1 MANETTTQRANNT
14 MSGSSSPGST
24 FRDVDSILILPERWN
39 MTHYAHFKAL
49 DDHVRRTA
57 AGSEGMIS
65 LVMRSEDPKYDE
77 ADASSVIFKSNKALS
92 SNANIS
98 QDNDLNEKGIMNEAS
113 ILNDHHE
120 SHYPIDTSIGGRHIF
135 FY

>member
-1 MANETTTQRANNT
+1 MT
-14 MSGSSSPGST
+14 MC
-24 FRDVDSILILPERWN
+24 
-39 MTHYAHFKAL
+39 
-49 DDHVRRTA
+49 RTA

-65 LVMRSEDPKYDE
+65 SHDLKTLNMRSW
-77 ADASSVIFKSNKALS
+77 ASSVIFKSNKALS

-120 SHYPIDTSIGGRHIF
+120 SHYPIDTIGGRHISF
-135 FY
+135 FIEDNDVVALTLFFLKRTAKSLSLKRVVMQVQPKLGMDSA